1 MAGGVN
7 RNDPPSK
14 LVVVVVVIAVFV
26 ALYLFCKG

>member
-14 LVVVVVVIAVFV
+14 WVVIIVIVACIA